1 MVFVLKYQSCLIDP
15 SSGPKFNISHIKPRS
30 RKENPGLLIKQTF
43 ILMIVSCLTKLP
55 IKLTFDH

>member
-15 SSGPKFNISHIKPRS
+15 LRPKFNISHIKPHP

-43 ILMIVSCLTKLP
+43 ILMIVSCLT
-55 IKLTFDH
+55 